1 MAVHEVPDS
10 VGGGVTDRQLPER
23 LPTAEEVRA
32 MTPGQRIFHYRSLRG
47 YSQSDLVGRMR
58 LVAARYRRCGVDR
71 RQISRWENGTH
82 TPDPYSRHLLA
93 EALGVTV
100 ADL

>member
-1 MAVHEVPDS
+1 
-10 VGGGVTDRQLPER
+10 
-23 LPTAEEVRA
+23 

-47 YSQSDLVGRMR
+47 YSQADLVGRMR

-93 EALGVTV
+93 EALGITV
-100 ADL
+100 ADLGLSPNRYFR